1 MTLCRRT
8 STPSC
13 SARVAALGSGRTL
26 KAMMTALEAEAS
38 STSVSLIAPTP
49 AWTILTLT
57 FSVLNFSSC
66 SLKASPAPPTSAFR
80 ISGSSLT
87 VPAWSRSCN
96 WLKVRRESRGGG
108 APQRRQAQSF
118 DGGGGTGRRQHP
130 PALVEHGA
138 HLAEDRTDDE
148 GVADAQ

>member
-13 SARVAALGSGRTL
+13 SARGAALGSGRTL

-38 STSVSLIAPTP
+38 STSVSLMPPTP

-66 SLKASPAPPTSAFR
+66 SLRASTEPPTSAFR

-87 VPAWSRSCN
+87 VPPQH
-96 WLKVRRESRGGG
+96 GGHR
-108 APQRRQAQSF
+108 AA
-118 DGGGGTGRRQHP
+118 
-130 PALVEHGA
+130 AAVELGFQHGA
-138 HLAEDRTDDE
+138 GGRQGGVGAQLLEVGDEQDHLEQHVQV
-148 GVADAQ
+148 GLLLGGNLP